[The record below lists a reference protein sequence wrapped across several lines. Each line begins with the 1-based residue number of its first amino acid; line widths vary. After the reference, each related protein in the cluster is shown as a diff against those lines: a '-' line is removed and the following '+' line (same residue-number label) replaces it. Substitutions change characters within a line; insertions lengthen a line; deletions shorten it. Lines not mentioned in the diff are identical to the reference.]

1 MCSEEEPFCAGL
13 NLAVFLVVEHQGQ
26 ECFHRHT
33 LRQRLTGGGSV
44 LQNNVFVDEIPFVF
58 GRESE
63 SAIAEGAFHNDD
75 AFVCDFERVHD
86 CTDIAFVDS
95 LGEMHRNP
103 ELIAFVFAD
112 SELMVQLNAVTWLTS
127 TLPPFFDCAVPGTSI
142 SVICVVV
149 IALFFQSQ
157 KSVAALRS
165 ALIFIFDVRFIV
177 TITLTTLCALTAKF
191 PVTFG
196 SQKVICR
203 FVADT
208 ANCERFAK
216 LASLERTDLT
226 QFGRVQ
232 ENLLRTQNTFAR
244 LALRKRR
251 TRCAVSER
259 TPFAETRR
267 WVQEELVLLS
277 ALRTGTQRGAGDT
290 LVQSALHALQR
301 GRVDEL
307 VLGVVAQR
315 TLFGVFEQIIRIIV
329 IAHFAF
335 GEAFAFQTVVNWT
348 RDTHIIDRISKK
360 LCSTFVT
367 LFVVFENEV
376 LLRFTFC
383 AFVERG
389 TFCTA
394 QKRTFNAQCSSFR
407 GHKSLI
413 AFCTLC
419 Q

>member
-1 MCSEEEPFCAGL
+1 
-13 NLAVFLVVEHQGQ
+13 
-26 ECFHRHT
+26 
-33 LRQRLTGGGSV
+33 
-44 LQNNVFVDEIPFVF
+44 
-58 GRESE
+58 
-63 SAIAEGAFHNDD
+63 
-75 AFVCDFERVHD
+75 
-86 CTDIAFVDS
+86 
-95 LGEMHRNP
+95 MHRNP

-127 TLPPFFDCAVPGTSI
+127 TLPPFFDCAVPGTSV

-149 IALFFQSQ
+149 IALFVQSQ

-177 TITLTTLCALTAKF
+177 TITLTTLRALTAEF

-196 SQKVICR
+196 SQKVIRR

-216 LASLERTDLT
+216 LTSFERTDLT

-232 ENLLRTQNTFAR
+232 ENLLRTQNTLAR

-315 TLFGVFEQIIRIIV
+315 TLFGVFE
-329 IAHFAF
+329 
-335 GEAFAFQTVVNWT
+335 
-348 RDTHIIDRISKK
+348 
-360 LCSTFVT
+360 
-367 LFVVFENEV
+367 
-376 LLRFTFC
+376 
-383 AFVERG
+383 
-389 TFCTA
+389 
-394 QKRTFNAQCSSFR
+394 
-407 GHKSLI
+407 
-413 AFCTLC
+413 
-419 Q
+419 